1 VGAVQVGGTPHRQS
15 ICTMIGDART
25 NLWPAAPIC
34 YVRLGT
40 KRTNQPHCHHV
51 SFWPKADDASKG
63 RGGRVPTSY
72 SSRRKWGV
80 SWQITPRVLTEALAA
95 GGDKA
100 KRAFDAVMGI
110 KKIDIAA
117 IEAARL
123 KTGSDRLL

>member
-1 VGAVQVGGTPHRQS
+1 
-15 ICTMIGDART
+15 
-25 NLWPAAPIC
+25 
-34 YVRLGT
+34 
-40 KRTNQPHCHHV
+40 
-51 SFWPKADDASKG
+51 
-63 RGGRVPTSY
+63 VPTSY

-123 KTGSDRLL
+123 KTGSDRLLTRSRPKPVDVVRMSYLDP